1 MYDNIGGKIK
11 GLAKWVCIIGSIIM
25 AISGI
30 VCMGQG
36 EDFIPVGILLLIL
49 GPVLCWISSWMLY
62 GFGELIEKIS
72 NIERTMSGNEKSQ
85 VQAHSDS
92 KRRESLEKMRASGL
106 ISEEEYRQAI
116 SKGEGNEKNEQSDRV
131 VE

>member
-11 GLAKWVCIIGSIIM
+11 GLTKWVCIIGSIIM

-49 GPVLCWISSWMLY
+49 GPVLCWISSWILY

-72 NIERTMSGNEKSQ
+72 NIERAMSENGKSQ
-85 VQAHSDS
+85 VQANSDS

-116 SKGEGNEKNEQSDRV
+116 SKGEDNEKNEQTDRV

>member
-36 EDFIPVGILLLIL
+36 EDSIPVGILLLIL
-49 GPVLCWISSWMLY
+49 GPVLCWISSWILY

-85 VQAHSDS
+85 VQANSDS

-116 SKGEGNEKNEQSDRV
+116 SKGEGNEKNEQTDRV